1 MDGFAV
7 AATLRKEGLG
17 GRLLVALT
25 GFELLVAFLQAYIF
39 SMLTSLFIGLSLHPA
54 H

>member
-1 MDGFAV
+1 MIFIFKSALASVVAV
-7 AATLRKEGLG
+7 PLAVGIM
-17 GRLLVALT
+17 LLEV
-25 GFELLVAFLQAYIF
+25 FVAFLQAYIF